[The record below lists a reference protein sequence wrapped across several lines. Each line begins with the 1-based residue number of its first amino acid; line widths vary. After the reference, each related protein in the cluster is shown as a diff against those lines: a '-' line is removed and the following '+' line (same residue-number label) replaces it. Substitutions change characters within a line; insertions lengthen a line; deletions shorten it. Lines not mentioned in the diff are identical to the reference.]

1 MINSRKQESVQRGNA
16 FFPIQ
21 YYMIDTSNPLYNLPL
36 HWHLDFELIHIIQG
50 NYTMFIGNSER
61 TLHQGDICFI
71 TGGILHGDGKDVEK
85 CLYESVVFDPDMLR
99 LKNYS
104 SDEFIGKMID
114 RQIYADTVVSSAVEN
129 RDFLSI
135 ALKLYKVMKDKP
147 EGYELFTTGFIFE
160 FLGLVKEKKFYF
172 EKPPVPS
179 TGKKLRTDQLKA
191 VLNLVQTSYNNSLS
205 LEQMAETAGL
215 SPKYF
220 CRVFREMTHH
230 TPVEYLN
237 LYRVNCACD
246 KLRNTDDPIIDVAY
260 GCGFNDFSYFI
271 KMFKRYKGMTPF
283 KYRNYD
289 ETKRKIDITKVL

>member
-36 HWHLDFELIHIIQG
+36 HWHLDFELIHIIEG
-50 NYTMFIGNSER
+50 NYAMFIGNCER
-61 TLHQGDICFI
+61 TLHPGDICFI
-71 TGGILHGDGKDVEK
+71 TSGILHGDGKDVEK

-104 SDEFIGKMID
+104 SDEFISKMID
-114 RQIYADTVVSSAVEN
+114 RQIYADAVIPAAEEN
-129 RDFLSI
+129 REFLST
-135 ALKLYKVMKDKP
+135 AQKLYKVMKEKP
-147 EGYELFTTGFIFE
+147 EGYELFTTGFMFE
-160 FLGLVKEKKFYF
+160 FLGLVKEKNYYF
-172 EKPPVPS
+172 EKSLTPS

-191 VLNLVQTSYNNSLS
+191 VLNLVQTRYNSALS
-205 LEQMAETAGL
+205 LEQMADTAGL

-246 KLRNTDDPIIDVAY
+246 KLRTTDDPIIDVAY

-271 KMFKRYKGMTPF
+271 KIFKRYKGMTPF

-289 ETKRKIDITKVL
+289 ETKRKIDITKV

>member
-21 YYMIDTSNPLYNLPL
+21 YYLIDTTNPLYNLPL
-36 HWHLDFELIHIIQG
+36 HWHLEFELIHIIQG
-50 NYTMFIGNSER
+50 SYTMFIGNSER
-61 TLHQGDICFI
+61 VLHPDDICFL
-71 TGGILHGDGKDVEK
+71 TGGILHGDGKEIGQ
-85 CLYESVVFDPDMLR
+85 CLYESVVFDPDMVR

-104 SDEFIGKMID
+104 SDEFIAKMVE
-114 RQIYADTVVSSAVEN
+114 RQIYADFVISPEAEN
-129 RDFLSI
+129 ADFLSI
-135 ALKLYKVMKDKP
+135 VTNLYKAMKDKP
-147 EGYELFTTGFIFE
+147 EGYELFTTGYIFQ
-160 FLGLVKEKKFYF
+160 FLGLIKEKKCYF
-172 EKPPVPS
+172 EKQLTPS

-191 VLNLVQTSYNNSLS
+191 VLNLVQTNYNNPLS

-289 ETKRKIDITKVL
+289 ETKHKII

>member
-21 YYMIDTSNPLYNLPL
+21 YYLIDTSNPLYNLPL
-36 HWHLDFELIHIIQG
+36 HWHLEFELIHIIQG
-50 NYTMFIGNSER
+50 NYAMFIGNCER
-61 TLHQGDICFI
+61 ILHQDDICFI
-71 TGGILHGDGKDVEK
+71 TSGILHGDGKDVEK
-85 CLYESVVFDPDMLR
+85 CTYESVVFDPDMLR

-104 SDEFIGKMID
+104 PDEFITRMID
-114 RQIYADTVVSSAVEN
+114 RKIYTDVVITPDEKSK
-129 RDFLSI
+129 DFLSTVNN
-135 ALKLYKVMKDKP
+135 LYGIMKNKP
-147 EGYELFTTGFIFE
+147 DGYELFTTGFLLQ
-160 FLGLVKEKKFYF
+160 FLGLIKQRKCYF
-172 EKPPVPS
+172 EKQPESS
-179 TGKKLRTDQLKA
+179 TGRKLRTDQLKA
-191 VLNLVQTSYNNSLS
+191 VLNLVQTNYNNPLS

-289 ETKRKIDITKVL
+289 ESRHTANIPKVS